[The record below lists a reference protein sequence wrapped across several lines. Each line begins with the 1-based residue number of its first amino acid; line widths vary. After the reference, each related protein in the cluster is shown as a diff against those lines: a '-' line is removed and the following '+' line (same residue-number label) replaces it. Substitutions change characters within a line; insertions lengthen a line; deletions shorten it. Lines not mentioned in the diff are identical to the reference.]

1 MTSRY
6 SSSAIHS
13 MYSSKE
19 SLRAGIDGLALVDD
33 VVDQGGFAV
42 VNVGDDGD
50 VSNAVHRVARK
61 RNSFRGAKNV
71 QTFAEYYKSFAI
83 FEFRFARMAEL
94 VDAHDSNSCS

>member
-1 MTSRY
+1 M
-6 SSSAIHS
+6 
-13 MYSSKE
+13 
-19 SLRAGIDGLALVDD
+19 GIYGLALVDD

-50 VSNAVHRVARK
+50 VSNALHRVAR
-61 RNSFRGAKNV
+61 RGNRFRDAKNV

-83 FEFRFARMAEL
+83 FAVRFARMAEL

>member
-1 MTSRY
+1 
-6 SSSAIHS
+6 

-19 SLRAGIDGLALVDD
+19 SLRAGAMRMPLSAPEARML
-33 VVDQGGFAV
+33 